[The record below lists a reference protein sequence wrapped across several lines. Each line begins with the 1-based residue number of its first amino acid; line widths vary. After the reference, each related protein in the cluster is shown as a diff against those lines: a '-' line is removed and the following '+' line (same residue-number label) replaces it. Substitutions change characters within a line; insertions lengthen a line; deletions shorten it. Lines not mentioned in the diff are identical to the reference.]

1 MLRNTQDLS
10 GKRSGLVLCL
20 EVRGQWCL
28 LLKPVRDCSAL
39 GEKILSHWMARRE
52 RSSHYIKVR
61 AIIYGYYMEESWGE
75 MMNDEWWTLPWRLYL
90 LIFLSS
96 FLQELKAHIL
106 PLTNVA
112 FDKSGSRY
120 VYSICNTQ
128 KFGTLKIRKSSVCL
142 LYCSSLFS
150 LTLCRFIT
158 GSYDRTCRV
167 WDTASGTEL
176 HKLEGHRNVVYT
188 VAFNNPYG

>member
-1 MLRNTQDLS
+1 MVR
-10 GKRSGLVLCL
+10 GLGWLCVCL

-120 VYSICNTQ
+120 VYLQHTKVWHFEDQ
-128 KFGTLKIRKSSVCL
+128 EKLCL
-142 LYCSSLFS
+142 FVVLFFTVLS
-150 LTLCRFIT
+150 NALQV
-158 GSYDRTCRV
+158 YN
-167 WDTASGTEL
+167 WEL
-176 HKLEGHRNVVYT
+176 WQDM
-188 VAFNNPYG
+188 